1 MGGTGNSV
9 RDGLRMLLSG
19 VVQTSSP
26 LGAAGLVSS
35 QLCALCARRAPR
47 PRKLR
52 AARGG
57 SRPGFVVDVG
67 VLVNQCS
74 PVTARQRCSARAGDW
89 RRSRCCGKGV
99 GVEGGAGRIREAA
112 AKRDGSSD
120 DSEGSAESGWACGQ
134 RWGGMRR
141 VLQYVLPGRA
151 RSRDRSVMPRR
162 AAALHKD
169 SPSYSNENSEECGG
183 ASMIGVSAHSW
194 TLSCAVRPVPPHLAW
209 PDLVSSR
216 VVSCQT
222 LLVPASRVTPEK
234 KPRAII
240 VIIGIGIVMV
250 TVIVIATHS
259 HHETPLLVVSIRTW
273 HVAVLPFNVPVASVV
288 LGPSSSTVTVA

>member
-19 VVQTSSP
+19 VVQTSNP
-26 LGAAGLVSS
+26 RWWELGAAGLVPS

-47 PRKLR
+47 PRKLW

-67 VLVNQCS
+67 VMVDQCS

-99 GVEGGAGRIREAA
+99 GVGGRAGRIREAA

-141 VLQYVLPGRA
+141 VLQYGAMCGAVRCEPKETALTRYTIPHVQVVYGRLCPLCSRGLRDCETTLGFAGSRVLVGRPKRRVVLLVCMA
-151 RSRDRSVMPRR
+151 GRDR
-162 AAALHKD
+162 
-169 SPSYSNENSEECGG
+169 G
-183 ASMIGVSAHSW
+183 IW
-194 TLSCAVRPVPPHLAW
+194 TS
-209 PDLVSSR
+209 
-216 VVSCQT
+216 
-222 LLVPASRVTPEK
+222 
-234 KPRAII
+234 
-240 VIIGIGIVMV
+240 
-250 TVIVIATHS
+250 
-259 HHETPLLVVSIRTW
+259 
-273 HVAVLPFNVPVASVV
+273 
-288 LGPSSSTVTVA
+288 